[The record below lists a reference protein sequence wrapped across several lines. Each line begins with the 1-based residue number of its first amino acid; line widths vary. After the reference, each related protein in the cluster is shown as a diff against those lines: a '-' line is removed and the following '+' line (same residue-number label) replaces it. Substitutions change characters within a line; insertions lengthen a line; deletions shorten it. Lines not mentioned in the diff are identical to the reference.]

1 MDNQPHPVTMPTTK
15 KRILVVDDEASFT
28 RLLKLNLEQTEDYE
42 VLVEN
47 SPEHAVAA
55 ARRFK
60 PDLALL
66 DVMMPEMD
74 GGTLATSLRACAS
87 LERLPIVFLT
97 AAVKKEE
104 VASHRGQIGGF
115 PFIAKPVD
123 LGELIDAINAHLPKS
138 QPTGPSVQPPQP

>member
-1 MDNQPHPVTMPTTK
+1 MTPDK

-28 RLLKLNLEQTEDYE
+28 RLLKLNLEQTGEYE

-47 SPEHAVAA
+47 QPTQAVAA
-55 ARRFK
+55 ARHFK
-60 PDLALL
+60 PDLVLL

-74 GGTLATSLRACAS
+74 GGTLAANMRAHPA
-87 LERLPIVFLT
+87 LADVVIVFLT

-104 VASHRGQIGGF
+104 VLSRRGQIGGF

-123 LGELIDAINAHLPKS
+123 LGDLLSCLKEHL
-138 QPTGPSVQPPQP
+138 GAQPPA

>member
-1 MDNQPHPVTMPTTK
+1 MPPTK

-28 RLLKLNLEQTEDYE
+28 RLLKLNLEQTGDFE

-47 SPEHAVAA
+47 SPGQAVSA

-66 DVMMPEMD
+66 DVMMPELD
-74 GGTLATSLRACAS
+74 GGTLAATLRACPS

-123 LGELIDAINAHLPKS
+123 LGELIDSIKGHLPK
-138 QPTGPSVQPPQP
+138 